1 MKLKFGIIGFGKIG
15 RLRKR
20 IIEELNLGE
29 VVAISD
35 PNTKKEDIEKDIF
48 LTKDYNE
55 LLKKNIDCVVI
66 ATPNNITSK
75 AVIDSLKANKHI
87 FCEKPPGRNL
97 KEVLDIKEAFDQTKN
112 IKLKFGFNHR
122 CHYSVMEAKRIM
134 NSRQMGKLMW
144 ARGFYG
150 KSGGINFEKEWR
162 SSSNIAG
169 GGILLDQGI
178 HMIDLL
184 NYFMGDFNEIKSY
197 VDKIYWDIPLE
208 DNAFALL
215 RNNKKQYAILHSSS
229 TQWRH
234 LFRLELFFT
243 EGYMILSGLLTGSRS
258 YGKETLLIAKRQF
271 ENELELVGNPMEEEI
286 YFDDDRS
293 WYFEMEDFYKSIL
306 ENKDIEQGSIYNAVE
321 AMDVVERIYNLDST
335 WNKTF
340 N

>member
-15 RLRKR
+15 QLRKR
-20 IIEELNLGE
+20 IIEELSIGE

-35 PNTKKEDIEKDIF
+35 PHIDSSNLNKNIF
-48 LTKDYNE
+48 LTSDYDE
-55 LLKKNIDCVVI
+55 LLKQDIDCVII
-66 ATPNNITSK
+66 ATPNNITST
-75 AVIDSLKANKHI
+75 AAISALKSGKHI

-97 KEVLDIKEAFDQTKN
+97 KEVLSIKKAYDNTDG

-150 KSGGINFEKEWR
+150 KSGGISFEEEWR

-184 NYFMGDFNEIKSY
+184 NYFMGDFNSIKSY

-215 RNNKKQYAILHSSS
+215 KNDKKQYAILHSSS
-229 TQWRH
+229 TQWKH

-243 EGYMILSGLLTGSRS
+243 DGYMILSGLLTGSRS

-286 YFDDDRS
+286 YFDEDRS
-293 WYFEMEDFYKSIL
+293 WYYEMEDFYKCIIKNL
-306 ENKDIEQGSIYNAVE
+306 EVKEGSIENAIE
-321 AMDVVERIYNLDST
+321 AMKVVENIYNLDST
-335 WNKTF
+335 WQKTF
-340 N
+340 K